1 MIKILKEEK
10 EYSDLNYFNMKQA
23 LYYKQKYLQNK
34 DGDMFLTADS
44 LIELNN
50 LILGTDNME
59 LRKIN
64 VKPA

>member
-1 MIKILKEEK
+1 
-10 EYSDLNYFNMKQA
+10 MKQA
-23 LYYKQKYLQNK
+23 LDCKQKYLQNK

-50 LILGTDNME
+50 LILGTNNME